1 MSLNQIFT
9 ACSGLA
15 LGVVLVELYN
25 MYYSE
30 NSRLNIE
37 QRIRALEDF
46 SQKQNE
52 MNREFKNKFDEFENL
67 SSNKELYKE
76 FDQNKSKKE
85 PSPSQQYFFGPQP
98 L

>member
-15 LGVVLVELYN
+15 LGVILVELYN

-30 NSRLNIE
+30 NSYFNFE
-37 QRIRALEDF
+37 QRIRTLEDF
-46 SQKQNE
+46 SRKQNE
-52 MNREFKNKFDEFENL
+52 INDNLKNKIADLENL

-76 FDQNKSKKE
+76 FEQNKT
-85 PSPSQQYFFGPQP
+85 SQKSNSNQYFFGPQP